1 MIFLCAGM
9 VTQPWHDGDTR
20 ESGLVVVLFLVVG
33 LVHKRGRGARRK
45 GRGFDNPS
53 GASATQST
61 PINPTADWELPSGK
75 VRSVQARPHNR
86 FVISYRRR
94 PMMRKFQESVKA
106 LKADIEHANAL

>member
-1 MIFLCAGM
+1 
-9 VTQPWHDGDTR
+9 
-20 ESGLVVVLFLVVG
+20 
-33 LVHKRGRGARRK
+33 
-45 GRGFDNPS
+45 
-53 GASATQST
+53 
-61 PINPTADWELPSGK
+61 LPSGK